1 MLSACN
7 QVIFAKDWNLLS
19 EDSGI
24 SARLMGFKDHAKQAK
39 YEFGGPFS
47 MMWLHNVDTNVLA
60 STLKALILLPVNLPY
75 SRFWIFWS
83 VI

>member
-1 MLSACN
+1 MLDLNFQNSCLALSAN
-7 QVIFAKDWNLLS
+7 EDVICLQSSNLCKRLWNLLS

-47 MMWLHNVDTNVLA
+47 M
-60 STLKALILLPVNLPY
+60 I
-75 SRFWIFWS
+75 
-83 VI
+83 